1 LQALSLLYSIN
12 MNKVANILK
21 DYNKKKIARKISPA
35 KIAVIKR
42 AVKRAVDEYGE
53 TYRLLATE

>member
-1 LQALSLLYSIN
+1 

-21 DYNKKKIARKISPA
+21 DYNKKKIAHKISPA
-35 KIAVIKR
+35 KVAIIKR

-53 TYRLLATE
+53 AYRLLATE